1 MSDPIQP
8 WPIVRR
14 GDQGHPVITLQE
26 LLRAHGQHIAADG
39 VFGPAT
45 EAAVKAVQTSR
56 GRPGRRGRRPADLAG
71 DDRHRPARQP
81 GRRRPRRPGR
91 DRVPQPLGRAAG
103 LPIDGIFGP
112 LTEQSVR
119 GFQQALSIAVD
130 GIVGPV
136 TWRAYVSGMLSL

>member
-1 MSDPIQP
+1 MGDPIEP

-56 GRPGRRGRRPADLAG
+56 GVPADGGPGAFGERNEAIANGPVQLDGSRSYA
-71 DDRHRPARQP
+71 RP
-81 GRRRPRRPGR
+81 
-91 DRVPQPLGRAAG
+91 DPQPAVAGAFDHFQLG
-103 LPIDGIFGP
+103 
-112 LTEQSVR
+112 
-119 GFQQALSIAVD
+119 
-130 GIVGPV
+130 
-136 TWRAYVSGMLSL
+136 

>member
-26 LLRAHGQHIAADG
+26 LLRAHGQHVAADG

-45 EAAVKAVQTSR
+45 EAAVKAVQASR
-56 GRPGRRGRRPADLAG
+56 GVPADGVVGPQTWPVTIVTVRSGSQG
-71 DDRHRPARQP
+71 DAVRGVQVEIEFRNLSGEP
-81 GRRRPRRPGR
+81 
-91 DRVPQPLGRAAG
+91 G

-136 TWRAYVSGMLSL
+136 TWRAYVSGMLSF